1 MPLGHD
7 HSTAASGVSTEADP
21 ALWSVGELLAAFRK
35 RELSPVEATR
45 AALARIARYDR
56 TVNAFCLVDE
66 NRALESARE
75 SERRWRRCE
84 PLGPVDGVPATV
96 KELLLAKHWPTTR
109 CSRAIDSQPP
119 WDEDAPSV
127 ARLRAAGAVLLGK
140 TTSPEFG
147 CKGTTDSARFGI
159 TRNPW
164 DLARTSGGSSGG
176 AAVAAALG
184 MGTLHLGTD
193 GGGSIRMPAAF
204 SGVFG
209 FKPTYG
215 RVAVYPP
222 SVFGTTSHVGSLTR
236 TVDDA
241 IAMLKVLAGPDLRDW
256 LALPDDRCWLDGTDG
271 SLHGLRIAYSP
282 TLGYA
287 SVDPEIAKTVAT
299 AVEAFA
305 ARGASLTVVERPFDD
320 PTEMFRRFWYS
331 GTALAVAA
339 IPDEKR
345 ALLDPELRRMAEAG
359 ERVAH
364 VEYLQAGL
372 ERARLGI
379 AMNRFHEQFDLLIT
393 PAMPIAA
400 FGAGLQVQD
409 ASRQRD
415 WIDWTP
421 FTYPFNLTH
430 QPAAAMPC
438 GFTSA
443 GLPIAMQIVGKV
455 YADALV
461 LRAARAYEAV
471 RPIALPGQPH
481 GAVNGV

>member
-1 MPLGHD
+1 LGHD
-7 HSTAASGVSTEADP
+7 HSTAASGVSTQTDP
-21 ALWSVGELLAAFRK
+21 ALWPVAALAAAFRA
-35 RELSPVEATR
+35 RRLSPVEAAR
-45 AALARIARYDR
+45 AALSRIARYNAA
-56 TVNAFCLVDE
+56 VNAFCLVDE
-66 NRALESARE
+66 ERALESARE
-75 SERRWRRCE
+75 SERRWHRGE
-84 PLGPVDGVPATV
+84 PLGPLDGVPATV

-109 CSRAIDSQPP
+109 CSLAIESPPP
-119 WDEDAPSV
+119 WEEDAPSV

-147 CKGTTDSARFGI
+147 CKGTTDSARFSI

-209 FKPTYG
+209 IKPTYG

-222 SVFGTTSHVGSLTR
+222 SVFGTTSHVGPLTR

-241 IAMLKVLAGPDLRDW
+241 IAALGALAGPDARDW
-256 LALPDDRCWLDGTDG
+256 LALPDDRDWLDGTDG
-271 SLHGLRIAYSP
+271 DLRGLRIAYSP

-287 SVDPEIAKTVAT
+287 KMDREVAQIVASAVDEFVAQ
-299 AVEAFA
+299 
-305 ARGASLTVVERPFDD
+305 GASLTVVERPFDD
-320 PTEMFRRFWYS
+320 PTEMFRGFWYS
-331 GTALAVAA
+331 GAALAVVS
-339 IPDEKR
+339 IPHEKR

-359 ERVAH
+359 ERLPHMAFM
-364 VEYLQAGL
+364 QGTL

-379 AMNRFHEQFDLLIT
+379 AMNRLHERFDLLIT

-400 FGAGLQVQD
+400 FGAGLQVAD
-409 ASRQRD
+409 ASLQRD
-415 WIDWTP
+415 WVDWTP

-430 QPAAAMPC
+430 QPAAVMPC

-443 GLPIAMQIVGKV
+443 GLPVAMQIVGKV
-455 YADALV
+455 YADELV
-461 LRAARAYEAV
+461 LRAARAFEAA
-471 RPIALPGQPH
+471 RPISLPREPH
-481 GAVNGV
+481 GTASRA